1 MEIFL
6 LLSTQLSHVD
16 CDVNTMNR
24 VAVYAHENASMPH
37 LGLVGK

>member
-6 LLSTQLSHVD
+6 FLSTQLRPVD
-16 CDVNTMNR
+16 CDVNAMNR

-37 LGLVGK
+37 LGIVGK